1 MLILFLTMALLRDG
15 GTLRDKSYGGGNPA
29 IAGAAS
35 ERVDMVLLGLGL
47 GPRRV
52 GQRTGVILDT
62 NLSIYCLAI

>member
-52 GQRTGVILDT
+52 GQ
-62 NLSIYCLAI
+62 C